1 MGNNVIA
8 LGHYG
13 AVGDISGVTTWVVAL
28 IDALHSKQIPISVL
42 VPHFGPS
49 LEDCS
54 IFQSVRTQTAC
65 IKGVQVPFETE
76 AFARWTLEQLND
88 LKPAVFLPQCLPAL
102 HYAASISATNGIP
115 WVFTLHSDAPD
126 YWALAELVGP
136 NANAGTWVAV
146 SEHIADK
153 ARKLNPAADIRIIPY
168 GVPVEARN
176 ARWNNS
182 VFRIA
187 YCGRML
193 EEQKRIKLVTTT
205 LIECCRM
212 SSNIEAVMIGDGPE
226 RDAMEHRIEKE
237 GLSERIRFTGRLA
250 GANLQNTL
258 SSCQG
263 ILLMSD
269 YEGLPVALLEGMAQG
284 LVPMARSMQSGIPEL
299 VIPNQTGLILPDTP
313 RNAAEPIVKLAR
325 DPVAW
330 QGMSECAYALVREK
344 YSQRTCLEQW
354 LSLIQELSQRSTA
367 SYPIEIPSRIKLP
380 PSDRRLRAHDWRRLT
395 FLQKIGF
402 QLKRLVRRIKIPN

>member
-1 MGNNVIA
+1 
-8 LGHYG
+8 
-13 AVGDISGVTTWVVAL
+13 
-28 IDALHSKQIPISVL
+28 
-42 VPHFGPS
+42 
-49 LEDCS
+49 
-54 IFQSVRTQTAC
+54 
-65 IKGVQVPFETE
+65 
-76 AFARWTLEQLND
+76 
-88 LKPAVFLPQCLPAL
+88 
-102 HYAASISATNGIP
+102 
-115 WVFTLHSDAPD
+115 LHSDTPD